1 VRFSLRPS
9 AARINQEIGYK
20 CLRVSSTEV
29 KGIRKLKENLMIDQE
44 YVLGHSGVWRK
55 SAQ

>member
-1 VRFSLRPS
+1 LRPS

-29 KGIRKLKENLMIDQE
+29 KGIRKLKENLMIDQVVCSQDIL
-44 YVLGHSGVWRK
+44 VLEK